1 MYVGYLSGV
10 FDFTGTQMVLTM
22 KLTSFAYNLYDG
34 TADKDNVFP
43 STPHEDK
50 RKAKV
55 YQVTI
60 TIVCHVL
67 PSIEQLLKNKIAN
80 RIGPSLLSALY
91 PIR

>member
-34 TADKDNVFP
+34 TADQDNVFP
-43 STPHEDK
+43 TTPHEDK

-60 TIVCHVL
+60 TSCFPKHTTI
-67 PSIEQLLKNKIAN
+67 IEEQNAS
-80 RIGPSLLSALY
+80 RIGPSLLSVLY

>member
-43 STPHEDK
+43 TTPHEDK
-50 RKAKV
+50 R
-55 YQVTI
+55 
-60 TIVCHVL
+60 
-67 PSIEQLLKNKIAN
+67 
-80 RIGPSLLSALY
+80 
-91 PIR
+91 